1 MKLRLLDIVF
11 AALLA
16 LLLVRGTAYDP
27 FKAVSDA
34 SDCRVIGQPV
44 PAAVDAIA
52 VCQHRTVQEDL

>member
-16 LLLVRGTAYDP
+16 LLLARGTAYDP

-34 SDCRVIGQPV
+34 SDCGVVGHPL

-52 VCQHRTVQEDL
+52 ICGHRTVQEDL